1 MQTPFSHSDLF
12 LQNYFEA
19 KLKIIQDKE
28 KMEKEQE
35 DKKLRAEEKQKQK
48 EIRRIQRV
56 KELCFDKYDTNNDGV
71 LEVHELKQY
80 IKEICNRNNM
90 PEPAEYFYTMLF
102 NSCDDDKNQTLDFD
116 EFMKHFGQH
125 AIIVE

>member
-1 MQTPFSHSDLF
+1 MGIF
-12 LQNYFEA
+12 
-19 KLKIIQDKE
+19 KKINKTKQQQKCYYN
-28 KMEKEQE
+28 Q
-35 DKKLRAEEKQKQK
+35 KQKKKKK
-48 EIRRIQRV
+48 EIRRIKRV

-102 NSCDDDKNQTLDFD
+102 NSCDDNKNQTLDFD